1 MADSYDLSTFLAFAH
16 ELVHNIVNKLSCA
29 EPFKL
34 IAYARKNSKRL
45 LCGLFYGPIKAKKEA
60 KMVMTHEGQGK
71 GDVRIIKVE
80 AQGDKGKEVLVH
92 HEIVPAKRKP
102 WSYEHVSREWNKTS

>member
-1 MADSYDLSTFLAFAH
+1 MH
-16 ELVHNIVNKLSCA
+16 NKLDKPSCA

-60 KMVMTHEGQGK
+60 EMVMTHEGQGK

-80 AQGDKGKEVLVH
+80 AQGDKGKEVLVR
-92 HEIVPAKRKP
+92 HEIVPPKRKT
-102 WSYEHVSREWNKTS
+102 WSYENVSREWNRTL

>member
-16 ELVHNIVNKLSCA
+16 ELVHNIVNKPSCA

-80 AQGDKGKEVLVH
+80 AQGDKGKEVLVR
-92 HEIVPAKRKP
+92 HEIVPPKRKT
-102 WSYEHVSREWNKTS
+102 WSYENVSREWNRTL

>member
-16 ELVHNIVNKLSCA
+16 ELVHNIVNKPSCA

-45 LCGLFYGPIKAKKEA
+45 LCGLFYDPIKAKKEA

-80 AQGDKGKEVLVH
+80 AQGDKGKEVLVR
-92 HEIVPAKRKP
+92 HEIVPPKRKT
-102 WSYEHVSREWNKTS
+102 WSYENVSREWNRTL